1 MPHNQVPLKELAA
14 AVQNA
19 VQQTLGKHGAV
30 PIDQLWVGFVAP
42 ENIAT
47 LENANLVARELGREA
62 HVHVQAQLGTQIAAP
77 PAGAQAPATHAA
89 GAGSTTA
96 GASRPDI
103 TKPGHLIGL
112 VYSPQNIKQ

>member
-1 MPHNQVPLKELAA
+1 MPHPNVPLKELAE

-47 LENANLVARELGREA
+47 FENANKIAQELGKEA
-62 HVHVQAQLGTQIAAP
+62 HVKVQAQLGTQIVAP
-77 PAGAQAPATHAA
+77 PAAAQATHAA
-89 GAGSTTA
+89 GAGT
-96 GASRPDI
+96 GAPRPDI
-103 TKPGHLIGL
+103 TRPGHLIGL
-112 VYSPQNIKQ
+112 VFSPQNLKQ